1 MSSSLDQEIESGK
14 SVPST
19 KCNVK
24 GRLRAHVGFWEDI
37 QAPAFIIDC
46 IKEGYKIPFYVTPA
60 GASFKNNHSALQ
72 HAEFVYEAILELVS
86 TNRVVEV
93 AKSHLKI
100 INPLS
105 VSVQSCGKKR
115 LILDLRYVN
124 QHVFKQKFK
133 FEDWRVALDFFE
145 KGCFFTK
152 FDLKSGYHH
161 LDIFPEHQP
170 YLGFSWVTPDRDI
183 KFFMFTVLPFGL
195 SSAPHIF
202 TKLFRPLVKH
212 WRSKG
217 IHSVVY
223 LDDSLDVERSEV
235 FSSTNSIIIKS
246 DLASAGFLA
255 NMDKCLWDPVQVIT
269 WLGIVW
275 DGVQGVVSI
284 TEPRLKKC
292 LVHIDKVLSNPSVS
306 ARDLASLVGKIIS
319 MSAVLAR
326 ELEQHHDQ
334 ALPNVCRSS
343 PRLGYSFTIGQVL
356 YCRA

>member
-1 MSSSLDQEIESGK
+1 
-14 SVPST
+14 
-19 KCNVK
+19 
-24 GRLRAHVGFWEDI
+24 
-37 QAPAFIIDC
+37 
-46 IKEGYKIPFYVTPA
+46 
-60 GASFKNNHSALQ
+60 
-72 HAEFVYEAILELVS
+72 
-86 TNRVVEV
+86 
-93 AKSHLKI
+93 
-100 INPLS
+100 
-105 VSVQSCGKKR
+105 
-115 LILDLRYVN
+115 
-124 QHVFKQKFK
+124 
-133 FEDWRVALDFFE
+133 
-145 KGCFFTK
+145 
-152 FDLKSGYHH
+152 
-161 LDIFPEHQP
+161 
-170 YLGFSWVTPDRDI
+170 
-183 KFFMFTVLPFGL
+183 MFTVLPFGL

-202 TKLFRPLVKH
+202 TKLFIPLVKH

-223 LDDSLDVERSEV
+223 LDDGLDVERSEV
-235 FSSTNSIIIKS
+235 FSSTNSNKS

-292 LVHIDKVLSNPSVS
+292 LVHIDKALSNPNVS

-343 PRLGYSFTIGQVL
+343 PRLGYFFTIGQVL